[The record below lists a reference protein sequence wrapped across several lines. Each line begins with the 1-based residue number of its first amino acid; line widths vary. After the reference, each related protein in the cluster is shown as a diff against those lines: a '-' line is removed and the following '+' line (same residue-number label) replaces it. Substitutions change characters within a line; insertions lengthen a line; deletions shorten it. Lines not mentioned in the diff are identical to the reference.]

1 MCVLHARGRPSHADW
16 IIPSRHV
23 PGLSHI
29 SITSSC
35 GDVIYF
41 GGEGTGEG
49 ACRSRVTGSRT
60 WASSEAELWTLR
72 PALSDPFPSTR
83 FHLLTYLSL
92 PKLHHQ
98 WETMC
103 SSTRAYQSKFT
114 LKPQYLV
121 YILLPKKHFLSHSL
135 EAVLIYFKQRQNS
148 NSFLSLSSS
157 QTVYTGYSR
166 MQMLKALERL
176 KGLWVTTCGW
186 CQGQE
191 AGLRKEG
198 SDCIGLERVWA
209 TQ

>member
-1 MCVLHARGRPSHADW
+1 
-16 IIPSRHV
+16 
-23 PGLSHI
+23 
-29 SITSSC
+29 
-35 GDVIYF
+35 
-41 GGEGTGEG
+41 
-49 ACRSRVTGSRT
+49 
-60 WASSEAELWTLR
+60 
-72 PALSDPFPSTR
+72 
-83 FHLLTYLSL
+83 
-92 PKLHHQ
+92 
-98 WETMC
+98 MC

-135 EAVLIYFKQRQNS
+135 EAVLLYFKQRQNS

-176 KGLWVTTCGW
+176 KGLWVTTCGR

-191 AGLRKEG
+191 AGLRKED

-209 TQ
+209 TQKRECKDFGKSGALHYVPWSVRLDIYPNFIASPQKLRHILWVAGAAGCLSISLPTLGYQGLC